1 VGRSFTDQICE
12 TTAVSHVRCPDCLEM
27 AAIEADRTITDQG
40 LERTYECEQCGNV
53 WTVCF

>member
-1 VGRSFTDQICE
+1 MGRSFTDQICE